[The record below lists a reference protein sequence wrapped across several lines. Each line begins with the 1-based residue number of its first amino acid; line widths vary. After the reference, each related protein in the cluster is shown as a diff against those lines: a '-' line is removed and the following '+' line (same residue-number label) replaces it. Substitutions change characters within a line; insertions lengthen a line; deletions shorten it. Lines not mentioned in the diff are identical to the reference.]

1 MAGPGA
7 TRRELGELRAPDL
20 HRDLPGRR
28 QPDPDRRVRSHD
40 HLRRG
45 RHLPG
50 QDAAAAD
57 HRDRRE
63 HPVRGDRHR
72 RHVLPRS
79 RVGADRHDPHR
90 RQRDAVRARGV
101 LGHRHTGQRDAR
113 PRRRPA
119 AVGRVD
125 HPERPGD
132 RAGDG
137 DAPAQPAGPELRGLR
152 EQREPSLHLDGR
164 QRGDLHG
171 LPLHD
176 HERGPQL
183 LGRPGAP
190 CPHLAL
196 HGSHAVRLHAL
207 LAGQGHQRRRDLI
220 LEQHAPAGPD
230 RERRR
235 QPRLLRGD
243 TVTTVRARV
252 AKALSWALLI
262 GVVTAG
268 AALILVPKATG
279 ARPLTVL
286 SGSMEPTYDIGSVVV
301 VRPVDTD
308 ELAIG
313 DVITFQPVSDDP
325 RLTTHRI
332 DGFAFGAEG
341 KQFVTKGDN
350 NDTVD
355 LEPVSADQVR
365 GEVWYSVPLVGY
377 VSVWLAGGWVRTA
390 INLFAVALLLYGGV
404 LLAGGLVE
412 RRRREK
418 VPA

>member
-1 MAGPGA
+1 M
-7 TRRELGELRAPDL
+7 
-20 HRDLPGRR
+20 
-28 QPDPDRRVRSHD
+28 
-40 HLRRG
+40 
-45 RHLPG
+45 
-50 QDAAAAD
+50 
-57 HRDRRE
+57 
-63 HPVRGDRHR
+63 
-72 RHVLPRS
+72 
-79 RVGADRHDPHR
+79 
-90 RQRDAVRARGV
+90 
-101 LGHRHTGQRDAR
+101 
-113 PRRRPA
+113 
-119 AVGRVD
+119 
-125 HPERPGD
+125 
-132 RAGDG
+132 
-137 DAPAQPAGPELRGLR
+137 
-152 EQREPSLHLDGR
+152 
-164 QRGDLHG
+164 
-171 LPLHD
+171 
-176 HERGPQL
+176 
-183 LGRPGAP
+183 
-190 CPHLAL
+190 
-196 HGSHAVRLHAL
+196 
-207 LAGQGHQRRRDLI
+207 
-220 LEQHAPAGPD
+220 
-230 RERRR
+230 
-235 QPRLLRGD
+235 
-243 TVTTVRARV
+243 RARV